1 MIAPCAQFHLQ
12 ASHLDPA
19 DAISV
24 PKLIDGY
31 RGGEQSLIFSPEH
44 RVHLLGRGGQKD
56 ANVLPR
62 HTTVQFQHAE
72 HVTKRGEWA

>member
-24 PKLIDGY
+24 PELMDGSPTAPGSGNETS
-31 RGGEQSLIFSPEH
+31 RG
-44 RVHLLGRGGQKD
+44 R
-56 ANVLPR
+56 
-62 HTTVQFQHAE
+62 
-72 HVTKRGEWA
+72 